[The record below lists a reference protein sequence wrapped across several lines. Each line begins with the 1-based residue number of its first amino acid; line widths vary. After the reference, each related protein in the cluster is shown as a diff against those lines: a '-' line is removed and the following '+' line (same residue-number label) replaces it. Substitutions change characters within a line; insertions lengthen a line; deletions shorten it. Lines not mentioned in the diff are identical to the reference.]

1 MNYFILVNDAQLG
14 PFTIEELAARGLRQD
29 TLVWCEGMAQ
39 WTPAWQVE
47 ELKPLTMGQQP
58 TPPPPPLATPTPPP
72 APPRQDGETGRTAGD
87 PEKHEK
93 RSSHKGL
100 WAFLIIMVIVLFVL
114 ALTNPGVAE
123 HRKAILDR
131 IDTATE
137 QTDDIGDPTLRG
149 IVSGMMGFG
158 NGMVKG
164 VVRQLVD
171 ENLEY
176 HNYIFFSTTTLK
188 SGLLRKEIRTSTGF
202 LGHVDAVSLANILP
216 DMMMRQMGIGD
227 GVDNGI
233 TEQTTTTVDSDGNE
247 TTETTKTT
255 RKNGITVDSLTKRV
269 TNRIADEVAGKVKKE
284 VRQQSDSSTASGIEQ
299 IVDDV
304 VRFVK
309 GL

>member
-47 ELKPLTMGQQP
+47 ELKPLTTNQQP
-58 TPPPPPLATPTPPP
+58 TPPPPPLTQPTPPP
-72 APPRQDGETGRTAGD
+72 APPRQGGETERTQGNS
-87 PEKHEK
+87 EKHEK
-93 RSSHKGL
+93 HSSHKGL
-100 WAFLIIMVIVLFVL
+100 WAFLIIMVIVLFIL

-131 IDTATE
+131 VDTTAE

-149 IVSGMMGFG
+149 IVSGIMGFG
-158 NGMVKG
+158 NGMVRG

-171 ENLEY
+171 ESLEY

-188 SGLLRKEIRTSTGF
+188 SDLLRKEIRTSTGF
-202 LGHVDAVSLANILP
+202 LGHVDAVSLTGIMS
-216 DMMMRQMGIGD
+216 DMIMRQMGIGD
-227 GVDNGI
+227 GVDNGT

-284 VRQQSDSSTASGIEQ
+284 VEQQADSSTASGIGQ

-304 VRFVK
+304 VNFLK